1 MENNLNVGK
10 QLRDEGMERVL
21 ANTSK
26 EWKNRFETA
35 ITTLANLHIPFDVV
49 DVRLICGDPPGH
61 PNAFGAMM
69 NSVVRRKLIK
79 QLTHATIH
87 STRPPAHGRRLM
99 LYTGMQD

>member
-1 MENNLNVGK
+1 MELDINEGK
-10 QLRDEGMERVL
+10 RLRDEGIEKVL

-35 ITTLANLHIPFDVV
+35 IITLANLHVPFDVV

-69 NSVVRRKLIK
+69 NSVVRRKIIK

-87 STRPPAHGRRLM
+87 SSRPPAHGRRLM
-99 LYTGMQD
+99 LYIGMTD